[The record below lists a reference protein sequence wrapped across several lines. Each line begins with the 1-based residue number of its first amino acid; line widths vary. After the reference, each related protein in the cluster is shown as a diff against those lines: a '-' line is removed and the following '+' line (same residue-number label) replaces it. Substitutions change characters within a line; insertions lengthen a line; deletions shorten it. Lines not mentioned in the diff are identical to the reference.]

1 MRLLQT
7 ALTFDDV
14 LLVPAYSEILPRD
27 TQLQTQ
33 LTRGLSLNIPMVSAA
48 MDTVTEA
55 KLAIA
60 LAQEGGV
67 GFIHKNMTADQQAA
81 EVAKV
86 KRHESGVVSEP
97 ITIGP
102 EMLVGDVI
110 ALAREHRISGL
121 PVVAEDGTVL
131 GMVTNRDLRF
141 ETRMSVPVREVMTP
155 RERLVTVHEGASLE
169 EAKNLMHRHRLERVL
184 VVTKDF
190 RLAGL
195 MTVKD
200 ITKAT
205 DHPFAAK
212 DAQGKLLAGAAV
224 SVGQG
229 TEERVEKLVDAGV
242 DVIVVDTA
250 HGHSKGVLDRVKWVK
265 QHYPNLQVIGGNI
278 ATGEAALAL
287 VEHGADGVKVGIGP
301 GSICTTR
308 IVAGVGVP
316 QISAISNVAEA
327 LQGTGVPCIA
337 DGGIRFNED
346 ERWTCRLQTALGDK
360 YLVTEEG
367 LSGRTTVF
375 VDPIHESMDALSVAY
390 PLLKSHEV
398 IDLLIIMLGTNDV
411 KERFNANAACI
422 GAGMERLIQKCKT
435 VDCWGGKE
443 PNILVVAPPRIK
455 EGFHDEV
462 MGDGC
467 VEKSKGVAGWYKIIA
482 ERNNVHF
489 LDAEGCEFN
498 QIDFMHLTRK
508 GHAQLAEKLA
518 ELVPTL
524 L

>member
-1 MRLLQT
+1 MRILQK

-14 LLVPAYSEILPRD
+14 LLVPAYSEVLPRD
-27 TQLQTQ
+27 TQLATQ
-33 LTRGLSLNIPMVSAA
+33 LTRNLRINIPMVSAV

-55 KLAIA
+55 RLAIA
-60 LAQEGGV
+60 IAQEGGI
-67 GFIHKNMTADQQAA
+67 GFIHKNMSADQQAA
-81 EVAKV
+81 EVLKV
-86 KRHESGVVSEP
+86 KRHEAGVVAEP

-102 EMLVGDVI
+102 DMLVGDVI
-110 ALAREHRISGL
+110 ALAREKHISGL
-121 PVVAEDGTVL
+121 PVVDGKKVL

-141 ETRMSVPVREVMTP
+141 ETRMSVPVSEVMTP
-155 RERLVTVHEGASLE
+155 RERLVTVKEGASLE
-169 EAKNLMHRHRLERVL
+169 EAKALMHAHRLERVL
-184 VVTKDF
+184 VVDDDF
-190 RLAGL
+190 NLAGL

-212 DAQGKLLAGAAV
+212 DASGKLLVGAGV
-224 SVGQG
+224 SVGGG

-250 HGHSKGVLDRVKWVK
+250 HGHSQGVLNRVKWVK
-265 QHYPNLQVIGGNI
+265 EHYPNLQVIGGNI
-278 ATGEAALAL
+278 ATAAAALAL
-287 VEHGADGVKVGIGP
+287 VDAGADCVKVGIGP

-327 LQGTGVPCIA
+327 LRDTGVPCIA

>member
-337 DGGIRFNED
+337 DGGIRFS
-346 ERWTCRLQTALGDK
+346 GDISK
-360 YLVTEEG
+360 AIAAGANSVMMGGMFAGTEEAPG
-367 LSGRTTVF
+367 EVSFIRAATISPTAAWVRSARWARVLPTATSRTTTRATS
-375 VDPIHESMDALSVAY
+375 ISSSRKALKAWC
-390 PLLKSHEV
+390 PLRVPS
-398 IDLLIIMLGTNDV
+398 
-411 KERFNANAACI
+411 
-422 GAGMERLIQKCKT
+422 
-435 VDCWGGKE
+435 
-443 PNILVVAPPRIK
+443 PRSSIK
-455 EGFHDEV
+455 
-462 MGDGC
+462 
-467 VEKSKGVAGWYKIIA
+467 
-482 ERNNVHF
+482 
-489 LDAEGCEFN
+489 
-498 QIDFMHLTRK
+498 
-508 GHAQLAEKLA
+508 
-518 ELVPTL
+518 
-524 L
+524 